1 MLYTAIAINSCA
13 IIWFLIF
20 MKYTYAGVIIGVS
33 AIIWFIVFSKKKQD
47 ELELKFPK
55 RFYGKNIRYLDKCAV
70 FRAQESYWSEP
81 HWLDSHWAE
90 IRMPSGVVELIMLFP
105 SCLQEST
112 L

>member
-1 MLYTAIAINSCA
+1 MG
-13 IIWFLIF
+13 IF
-20 MKYTYAGVIIGVS
+20 SRWMRSVREFSLPLEVVDFALFSLAEVTKTQS
-33 AIIWFIVFSKKKQD
+33 ASWLLNLWT
-47 ELELKFPK
+47 E
-55 RFYGKNIRYLDKCAV
+55 R
-70 FRAQESYWSEP
+70 WSEP

>member
-1 MLYTAIAINSCA
+1 MFEMPRGPRLDAPGVLHHVMARGIMRQAIFRDNRDRNDFVTRLGELANSGA
-13 IIWFLIF
+13 F
-20 MKYTYAGVIIGVS
+20 
-33 AIIWFIVFSKKKQD
+33 
-47 ELELKFPK
+47 
-55 RFYGKNIRYLDKCAV
+55 
-70 FRAQESYWSEP
+70 WSEP

>member
-1 MLYTAIAINSCA
+1 MKLELTDPLKAIFTEQ
-13 IIWFLIF
+13 W
-20 MKYTYAGVIIGVS
+20 AGVITT
-33 AIIWFIVFSKKKQD
+33 
-47 ELELKFPK
+47 
-55 RFYGKNIRYLDKCAV
+55 
-70 FRAQESYWSEP
+70 YWSEP

>member
-1 MLYTAIAINSCA
+1 MNLGN
-13 IIWFLIF
+13 
-20 MKYTYAGVIIGVS
+20 
-33 AIIWFIVFSKKKQD
+33 
-47 ELELKFPK
+47 
-55 RFYGKNIRYLDKCAV
+55 
-70 FRAQESYWSEP
+70 WSEP

>member
-1 MLYTAIAINSCA
+1 MIDNLFPCD
-13 IIWFLIF
+13 
-20 MKYTYAGVIIGVS
+20 IGLLVTS
-33 AIIWFIVFSKKKQD
+33 
-47 ELELKFPK
+47 L
-55 RFYGKNIRYLDKCAV
+55 
-70 FRAQESYWSEP
+70 WSEP

>member
-1 MLYTAIAINSCA
+1 MLLVEDNPATMD
-13 IIWFLIF
+13 IIQ
-20 MKYTYAGVIIGVS
+20 T
-33 AIIWFIVFSKKKQD
+33 
-47 ELELKFPK
+47 ELEFLGYDTLVADNGKKAVEMAASHLPDLIIMDISLPK
-55 RFYGKNIRYLDKCAV
+55 M
-70 FRAQESYWSEP
+70 WSEP

>member
-1 MLYTAIAINSCA
+1 MLWGLWLNNGSQGRHQIARGLGEHLLAIAEREQDTSLLLQAHHALWTTLVNTGDLA
-13 IIWFLIF
+13 
-20 MKYTYAGVIIGVS
+20 S
-33 AIIWFIVFSKKKQD
+33 AKVH
-47 ELELKFPK
+47 LEQ
-55 RFYGKNIRYLDKCAV
+55 G
-70 FRAQESYWSEP
+70 WSEP

>member
-1 MLYTAIAINSCA
+1 MINGKRCKLWDHLS
-13 IIWFLIF
+13 
-20 MKYTYAGVIIGVS
+20 
-33 AIIWFIVFSKKKQD
+33 SK
-47 ELELKFPK
+47 
-55 RFYGKNIRYLDKCAV
+55 
-70 FRAQESYWSEP
+70 WSEP